1 MGAIIFLYKVTTWK
15 LTKECDCM
23 KKLNHILNIIMGAFF
38 GVLIGHGIYV
48 VWDFKTNPELYAIQ
62 SAPWYTSILA
72 HGVFTLVVLLVCIVI
87 KAITKR
93 KQKAAE

>member
-1 MGAIIFLYKVTTWK
+1 MYEKVK
-15 LTKECDCM
+15 SYFKYYYGC
-23 KKLNHILNIIMGAFF
+23 FF